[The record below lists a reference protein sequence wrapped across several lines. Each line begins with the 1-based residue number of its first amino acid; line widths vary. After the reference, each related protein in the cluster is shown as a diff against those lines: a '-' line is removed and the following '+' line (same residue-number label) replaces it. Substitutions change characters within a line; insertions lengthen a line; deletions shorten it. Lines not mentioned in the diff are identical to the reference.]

1 MLDAQRSI
9 FKNFFSLL
17 TPPNFILLPDFTV
30 SQLSTSHFVP
40 GERKPL
46 HFPKFNLV
54 NKETPLIWTPSMAFS
69 VDLSVQCPYQRS
81 LTLYL
86 LGRLF

>member
-17 TPPNFILLPDFTV
+17 TPHNFILLPDFTL

-40 GERKPL
+40 GERKPS
-46 HFPKFNLV
+46 HFPKFYLL
-54 NKETPLIWTPSMAFS
+54 NKET
-69 VDLSVQCPYQRS
+69 R
-81 LTLYL
+81 
-86 LGRLF
+86 

>member
-1 MLDAQRSI
+1 MLDAQSSI

-17 TPPNFILLPDFTV
+17 TPPNFILLPEFTL

-40 GERKPL
+40 GERKTS
-46 HFPKFNLV
+46 HFPKFYLL

-69 VDLSVQCPYQRS
+69 VASVRINEV
-81 LTLYL
+81 
-86 LGRLF
+86 